1 MKIVIIGYGPGG
13 VAAATAAKTFDS
25 SAEIM
30 ILTTEVMEAHRKPG
44 ATLALERP
52 ETRELEIRDWSFD
65 TLKKRGIDIK
75 TGVKVVGGD
84 LNKKTIEI
92 VSNDGKPS
100 YIQFDRLIIATGGV
114 PSVPKI
120 PGIDLHGVYTIRS
133 MAETSIIGR
142 ELDSVNTIVIV
153 GAGFSGLE
161 TAERLY
167 KMGKEVHLIIRSRL
181 MRKQLEDA
189 ISKDLLSRI
198 PLGINLHLGSGPKS
212 VIGSKQVTA
221 IEVGDKTINTDLV
234 LFITGVRPN
243 SSLAEKLGLKIGS
256 LGGIA
261 INNLTETSE
270 DGVYAVGDC
279 VEMTDSLTGKSRLM
293 PIGSTAARAGRQ
305 AGVAAVGSQKVYEDT
320 SVVLQYDRIFDT
332 DIVCIGHSSTSARE
346 VGLETEVQYLE
357 DPNEAMKVAI
367 VTDRRGRLIGG
378 QVISARMGARVGY
391 EILNRVEAGATLKER
406 PMLQAR
412 HEQIHSLIERTFGP
426 MK

>member
-13 VAAATAAKTFDS
+13 VAAAAAAKTFDS
-25 SAEIM
+25 NAEIM
-30 ILTTEVMEAHRKPG
+30 ILTSEVMGAHRKPG

-52 ETRELEIRDWSFD
+52 ETRELEIRDWSFEA
-65 TLKKRGIDIK
+65 LRKRGIDIK
-75 TGVKVVGGD
+75 TGVNVVGGD
-84 LNKKTIEI
+84 LKKKTIEF
-92 VSNDGKPS
+92 VSNDGKSS
-100 YIQFDRLIIATGGV
+100 YIQFDRLIIATGGI
-114 PSVPKI
+114 PSVPMI
-120 PGIDLHGVYTIRS
+120 PGIDLHGVYTISS
-133 MAETSIIGR
+133 MAETSIIGK
-142 ELDSVNTIVIV
+142 ELDSINTIVIV

-189 ISKDLLSRI
+189 MSKDLLSRI
-198 PLGINLHLGSGPKS
+198 PHGINLHLGSAPKA

-221 IEVGDKTINTDLV
+221 IEVGDKPINTDLV
-234 LFITGVRPN
+234 LFITGIRPN
-243 SSLAEKLGLKIGS
+243 SFLAEKLGLKIGS

-279 VEMTDSLTGKSRLM
+279 VEMTDSLTGKARLM

-305 AGVAAVGSQKVYEDT
+305 AGVAAVGRQKVYEDT

-332 DIVCIGHSSTSARE
+332 DIICIGHSSTSARE
-346 VGLETEVQYLE
+346 VGLETDVQYLE
-357 DPNEAMKVAI
+357 DPNEAMKVAL
-367 VTDRRGRLIGG
+367 VTDKNGRLIGG

-391 EILNRVEAGATLKER
+391 EILNRVEAGAILKER
-406 PMLQAR
+406 PMLQSR
-412 HEQIHSLIERTFGP
+412 HEKIHSLLERTFGP